1 MQTKNLMRQ
10 LLEGIAYL
18 HSNWVLH
25 RDLKTSNILYNNRG
39 QLKICD
45 FGLARQYG
53 SPLRPYTHNVVT
65 LYYRAIELLLG
76 TPSPLESLPWPQTY
90 QSLETANTRLSE
102 TVLLERP
109 STTHACPMSAKHAK
123 TIIVGMIPTGAED
136 SNLGLQFWAHVL

>member
-1 MQTKNLMRQ
+1 MSGEKCGSDAQCVQTKNLMQQ
-10 LLEGIAYL
+10 LLEGMAYL

-76 TPSPLESLPWPQTY
+76 DPLP
-90 QSLETANTRLSE
+90 
-102 TVLLERP
+102 
-109 STTHACPMSAKHAK
+109 CPC
-123 TIIVGMIPTGAED
+123 
-136 SNLGLQFWAHVL
+136 AHWG

>member
-76 TPSPLESLPWPQTY
+76 TLSPLRCCPGHNP
-90 QSLETANTRLSE
+90 ARLGSIGSNKLMP
-102 TVLLERP
+102 VQNGAARKILNNRCG
-109 STTHACPMSAKHAK
+109 SNDCKACKDHHSWH
-123 TIIVGMIPTGAED
+123 D
-136 SNLGLQFWAHVL
+136 LD

>member
-1 MQTKNLMRQ
+1 MAVWLSGRSVQTKNLMRQ

-76 TPSPLESLPWPQTY
+76 TASPLELLRWP
-90 QSLETANTRLSE
+90 
-102 TVLLERP
+102 
-109 STTHACPMSAKHAK
+109 
-123 TIIVGMIPTGAED
+123 
-136 SNLGLQFWAHVL
+136 